1 MVFKGRGMSASLLV
15 VGSVA
20 FDTIETRAGKHQDV
34 LGGAATFIALAA
46 SHFCPV
52 NLVAVVGAKD
62 FPAKHTELL
71 ASRGVDL
78 EGLER
83 AEGRT
88 FRWSGVYADDF
99 SSRRTLETQLGVFES
114 FNPKVPKKY
123 LKSRVVMLGN
133 IHPALQLKVL
143 DALGDGVFVIAD
155 TMNLWIDTTPDL
167 VNQLIKR
174 VNLLVI
180 NDEEAMML
188 TGERQIRVAA
198 QKTLERGPQTL
209 IIKRGEHGAYL
220 FTKETIFF
228 TPAIPLRDVV
238 DPTGAGDSFAGG
250 LAGYLVSRNDTS
262 VTAMKTGML
271 YGTALASIAVG
282 VFGPEQLARVDRSAI
297 DGRVTQLRDLVSLK
311 G

>member
-1 MVFKGRGMSASLLV
+1 MSASLLV

-52 NLVAVVGAKD
+52 NLVAVVGAND

-71 ASRGVDL
+71 ASHGVDL

-114 FNPKVPKKY
+114 FNPKVPKNY

-143 DALGDGVFVIAD
+143 DGLNKGVFVIAD

-167 VNQLIKR
+167 VNQLITR
-174 VNLLVI
+174 VDLLVI
-180 NDEEAMML
+180 NDEEATML
-188 TGERQIRVAA
+188 TGERQMLVAA
-198 QKTLERGPQTL
+198 RKILAQGPKTVM
-209 IIKRGEHGAYL
+209 IKRGEHGAYL
-220 FTKETIFF
+220 FTKETVFF
-228 TPAIPLRDVV
+228 APAIPLHDVV

-250 LAGYLVSRNDTS
+250 LAGYLVSQNDTGLA
-262 VTAMKTGML
+262 AMKTGML
-271 YGTALASIAVG
+271 YGAALASIAVG
-282 VFGPEQLARVDRSAI
+282 VFGPEPLAEIDRAALESRVA
-297 DGRVTQLRDLVSLK
+297 QLRRLVSLA